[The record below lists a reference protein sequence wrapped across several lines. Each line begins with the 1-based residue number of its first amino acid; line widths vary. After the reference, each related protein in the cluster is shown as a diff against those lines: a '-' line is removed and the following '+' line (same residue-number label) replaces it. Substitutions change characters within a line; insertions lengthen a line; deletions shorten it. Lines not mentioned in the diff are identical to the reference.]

1 MVLGYRFLRPFGS
14 KRQSRAID
22 SFLYCKG
29 TKKNNAKQ
37 EFGGFI
43 SDLFQ
48 MLKFSPLTIE
58 HWPLTIKK
66 RMVIEK
72 RIWII
77 KTNFIHELFL
87 ILSLEKLRSI
97 RIIRFYEQEKN
108 EQE

>member
-29 TKKNNAKQ
+29 TKKINAKQ
-37 EFGGFI
+37 EFWGFI

-58 HWPLTIKK
+58 QTCNYRVMDH
-66 RMVIEK
+66 VISH
-72 RIWII
+72 II
-77 KTNFIHELFL
+77 I
-87 ILSLEKLRSI
+87 
-97 RIIRFYEQEKN
+97 N
-108 EQE
+108 EGRRGGAAARRRGIS

>member
-37 EFGGFI
+37 EFPRFI

-48 MLKFSPLTIE
+48 MLKSRGLGKEIS
-58 HWPLTIKK
+58 KN
-66 RMVIEK
+66 R
-72 RIWII
+72 
-77 KTNFIHELFL
+77 
-87 ILSLEKLRSI
+87 
-97 RIIRFYEQEKN
+97 QEFGTEN
-108 EQE
+108 ENDWVKYI